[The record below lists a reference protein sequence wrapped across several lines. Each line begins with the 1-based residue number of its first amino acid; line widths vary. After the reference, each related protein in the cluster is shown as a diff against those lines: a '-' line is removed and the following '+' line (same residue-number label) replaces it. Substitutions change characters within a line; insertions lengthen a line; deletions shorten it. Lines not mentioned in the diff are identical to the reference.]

1 MDINDNQQINT
12 FTKGMNTDTSDMLL
26 STEQYRYAENVRL
39 VTNTNSDTG
48 ELRIIDGNVV
58 LTNFG
63 NNKKLLYINSIQN
76 YVVAI
81 VETEFKNSSKD
92 PAVKL
97 QNPEW
102 EIQLSNDC
110 GETWKKIFGPCKELL
125 HEKDKQANISGVLRW
140 ETDNDIKFYFVDDT
154 GKHDIMYLNIADQN
168 PVDEQFM
175 NDIKGVIDYKSQ
187 YLYSPVVEISDS
199 IGELLPARVQYVY
212 RLYKLG
218 GAATNLSPF
227 SKILSLYKD
236 DISGYNKTD
245 ISSNAVSIQ
254 IPGIEKRLHDR
265 IQLYRI
271 TYNENGNLPIINLIY
286 DDKVF
291 EENFE
296 YTDIGR
302 NIYQISSEE
311 FLSLQGLRITPKVI
325 ESKENYMYAAN
336 LRDSQ
341 DDLDEIF
348 KDVDTVAWTSGMHV
362 GKGPYYHD
370 QYEQFKKGDMD
381 YNKDYWKR
389 TDGEI
394 GGDGDVV
401 SWNLVTQ
408 TEDISLNS
416 KHDIRDQVATFKHG
430 EVYRFGIIFYDDK
443 GQKTSP
449 KWIADIM
456 IPNYGQTGFEEGTV
470 NDGFLGSIP
479 GVSHTDVS
487 VSGNTIKY
495 RYYSIKF
502 SVNTSKLPKT
512 CCAYEIVRCAHTV
525 NDMISLT
532 QGIVGRPYVEY
543 NGGESTSN
551 MYHSGYFTNMPSNVE
566 YVLSDYKNSY
576 FENYKYKSATDTLM
590 FASPESV
597 YQPDDLLQLF
607 DRYKNNI
614 IVRGSN
620 LFFTNS
626 VITRN
631 NLSEINLSNYGT
643 AKFQQPFEPN
653 IYDFEYHFKDGG
665 ADGFSIEHN
674 TTTAGNQ
681 RHNVFF
687 QTMPSTYVD
696 GPSELKLYNLS
707 DIKHAESPNWDQF
720 EENERVRFRDDT
732 TVIGAYNFINWSALI
747 PNTLADKQEYD
758 FFKEG
763 RYREGDGYGNS
774 KFNKSYPISAGGD
787 LFLLKFKDDVPVY
800 ETSLNISFRSN
811 GFKFPMLVVDII
823 KKTIPYGGHSKT
835 AINNSVFYSYGDVCK
850 INESNNITVQSGDAH
865 VGLFRYIAAHQWGGP
880 NTWSTNRSMSGVHIV
895 PIESYV
901 DLRAQSGHLFDSSK
915 KNSWLIQ
922 YQPSNVVATRT
933 SDGIV
938 YTYSYIQDV
947 PAYVYNTA
955 YGCQPTLVAL
965 GVNEIKDIYSP
976 NFNTRI
982 HYSEPKTNGEDID
995 NWLAYKPINY
1005 IDVDSRHGD
1014 ITELRLFKEHLMFW
1028 QPDSTGI
1035 ISSNERSIVQD
1046 TSGTDL
1052 VLGSGTVAQRYDYI
1066 STKYGMKYGQFNDTQ
1081 SNTSLYWWDG
1091 NEKEILQYTSGSQVI
1106 PLSTTKNI
1114 KNYINKNK
1122 EVDRPNLFYN
1132 NKYKE
1137 LVSYVVNNES
1147 VVYNEQV
1154 DAFTSIYKFEPKFN
1168 TSLVDYELISDDNKL
1183 ELMDKNNDKN
1193 DVKLFNNP
1201 VYPLIQYVVNK
1212 NSTFVK
1218 TFDIQ
1223 TFGGRFYGEDEFKDI
1238 KFEYNTPLKQHSSA
1252 NGEDI
1257 VTTRE
1262 YDFRLNIPRAE
1273 DENGNSAA
1281 YGDRMRGKTMQC
1293 EMSSIS
1299 NSKDFSLQYITTKY
1313 RISWS

>member
-102 EIQLSNDC
+102 EIQLSKNC
-110 GETWKKIFGPCKELL
+110 GETWKTIFGPCKELL

-140 ETDNDIKFYFVDDT
+140 ETDKDVKFYFVDDT
-154 GKHDIMYLNIADQN
+154 GKHGIMYLNIAEDV
-168 PVDEQFM
+168 PVNEKYM
-175 NDIKGVIDYKSQ
+175 TKIEGIIDYQSQ
-187 YLYSPVVEISDS
+187 YLCQPEAV
-199 IGELLPARVQYVY
+199 IGDKIGDLIPARVQYTY
-212 RLYKLG
+212 RLYKEG
-218 GAATNLSPF
+218 KASTHLSPF
-227 SKILSLYKD
+227 SKLLSLYKD
-236 DISGYNKTD
+236 GISGYNQEE
-245 ISSNAVSIQ
+245 ISSNSVDIV
-254 IPGIEKRLHDR
+254 IKNIKTELHDR

-271 TYNENGNLPIINLIY
+271 TYNQNGNIPIINLIY
-286 DDKVF
+286 DGKVYESTF
-291 EENFE
+291 A
-296 YTDIGR
+296 YTDLGT
-302 NIYQISSEE
+302 NKYQISSEE
-311 FLSLQGLRITPKVI
+311 FLALNGLRIHPKVI
-325 ESKENYMYAAN
+325 ESKENYLYAAN
-336 LRDSQ
+336 ITDDQ
-341 DDLDEIF
+341 DLIDETF
-348 KDVDTVAWTSGMHV
+348 KDVDTISWTSGM
-362 GKGPYYHD
+362 KYLDNPYYHD
-370 QYEQFKKGDMD
+370 QYKSFESGDMN
-381 YNKDYWKR
+381 YHEEYWKKK
-389 TDGEI
+389 DGETI
-394 GGDGDVV
+394 GGDGEVIDWRLEQK
-401 SWNLVTQ
+401 SIILTPNEEYSIQ
-408 TEDISLNS
+408 
-416 KHDIRDQVATFKHG
+416 DQVSSFKHG
-430 EVYRFGIIFYDDK
+430 EIYRFGIIFYDNK
-443 GQKTSP
+443 GRKTSP

-456 IPNYGQTGFEEGTV
+456 IPN
-470 NDGFLGSIP
+470 
-479 GVSHTDVS
+479 HKATDVTIT
-487 VSGNTIKY
+487 SGITASNSASAKSINPEHVRINY
-495 RYYSIKF
+495 RYYNISF
-502 SVNTSKLPKT
+502 TVRTNKLPE
-512 CCAYEIVRCAHTV
+512 CCTAYEIVRCNRTI
-525 NDMISLT
+525 NDRISLT
-532 QGIVGRPYVEY
+532 QGIVGRPMKEY
-543 NGGESTSN
+543 KNDAPTTYLYN
-551 MYHSGYFTNMPSNVE
+551 TGYFTNYDTILDKILCASAKD
-566 YVLSDYKNSY
+566 SRFDGY
-576 FENYKYKSATDTLM
+576 FYRSARDVVM
-590 FASPESV
+590 FASPESTYCSEDTLNV
-597 YQPDDLLQLF
+597 LSK
-607 DRYKNNI
+607 YKNKLSIRNAVSYLI
-614 IVRGSN
+614 D
-620 LFFTNS
+620 
-626 VITRN
+626 TRYYTDGDIQFAR
-631 NLSEINLSNYGT
+631 LP
-643 AKFQQPFEPN
+643 KPFESNDMVYTYQYAYTRTSNTYHIHHGSGSYNPIPDKYRASFLYMCPFVSISGINTNGYSN
-653 IYDFEYHFKDGG
+653 I
-665 ADGFSIEHN
+665 
-674 TTTAGNQ
+674 T
-681 RHNVFF
+681 
-687 QTMPSTYVD
+687 
-696 GPSELKLYNLS
+696 
-707 DIKHAESPNWDQF
+707 DIKHAQSPKWDSF
-720 EENERVRFRDDT
+720 VENEQTRYRNDVT
-732 TVIGAYNFINWSALI
+732 TIGSDYQFINWTTFFPNVLPEEYSLFQDTKNNFAL
-747 PNTLADKQEYD
+747 LQ
-758 FFKEG
+758 
-763 RYREGDGYGNS
+763 
-774 KFNKSYPISAGGD
+774 PIAAGGD
-787 LFLLKFKDDVPVY
+787 LFLFKFQDDVSLY
-800 ETSLNISFRSN
+800 EIESARPSVHSDYKQPLI
-811 GFKFPMLVVDII
+811 VVDVI
-823 KKTIPYGGHSKT
+823 KHTIPYGGYSKHS
-835 AINNSVFYSYGDVCK
+835 INSSTFYSYGDVCELDGSSVK
-850 INESNNITVQSGDAH
+850 TINISSGDSYP
-865 VGLFRYIAAHQWGGP
+865 GLFTYVSSHQWYAP
-880 NTWSTNRSMSGVHIV
+880 EIWDILCTASGITMV
-895 PIESYV
+895 PVESSI
-901 DLRAQSGHLFDSSK
+901 DLRAQCGHIYDPTKL
-915 KNSWLIQ
+915 NSWLIQ
-922 YQPSNVVATRT
+922 NDPSNVFVFRNKT
-933 SDGIV
+933 
-938 YTYSYIQDV
+938 TYQYIQDK
-947 PAYVYNTA
+947 PAYTYNTA

-965 GVNEIKDIYSP
+965 GINEEKDIYSP

-1005 IDVDSRHGD
+1005 IDVDSRYGD

-1035 ISSNERSIVQD
+1035 ISSNERSVVQD

-1052 VLGSGTVAQRYDYI
+1052 ILGSGAVAQRYDYI

-1106 PLSTTKNI
+1106 PLSTTKSI
-1114 KNYINKNK
+1114 KNYINENK

-1137 LVSYVVNNES
+1137 LVSYIVNKES

-1168 TSLVDYELISDDNKL
+1168 TSLVDYELISDGNKL
-1183 ELMDKNNDKN
+1183 ELMDKNNDKK

-1223 TFGGRFYGEDEFKDI
+1223 TFGGRFYGGDEFKDI